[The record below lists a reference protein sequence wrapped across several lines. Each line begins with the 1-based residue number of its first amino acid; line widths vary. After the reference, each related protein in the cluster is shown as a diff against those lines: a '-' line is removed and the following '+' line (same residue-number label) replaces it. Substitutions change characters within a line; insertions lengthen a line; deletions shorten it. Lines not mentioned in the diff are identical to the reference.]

1 MPAPIELIWAVI
13 GLLLTIGGTFL
24 PASVTIPIGLW
35 DDRGLQAYSLGVT
48 YQIGAVL
55 LVG

>member
-24 PASVTIPIGLW
+24 PASVTMPIGFW

-48 YQIGAVL
+48 YQIGAV
-55 LVG
+55 